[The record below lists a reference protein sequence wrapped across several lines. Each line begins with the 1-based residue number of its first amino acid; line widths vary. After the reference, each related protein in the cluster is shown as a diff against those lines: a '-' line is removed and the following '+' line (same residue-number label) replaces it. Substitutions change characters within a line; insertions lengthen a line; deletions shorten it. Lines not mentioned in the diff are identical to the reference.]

1 METTQKQSLLESI
14 LNEVDNYEFS
24 KEELDIDVDKILA
37 EDENENKNEIINEY
51 DVQKI
56 LQK

>member
-1 METTQKQSLLESI
+1 MESI

>member
-1 METTQKQSLLESI
+1 LESI